1 MDSKFTK
8 VTPQKFTGKPFKKKV
23 QPCIT
28 EKPLVASKN
37 SFDQGLQTE
46 LQVLEDLRKK
56 SCTILGH
63 RVRTP
68 FAEVDILFLSS
79 KGQIVLL
86 EVKSLSK
93 WAWIETRLTQKQLNR
108 IKRAAFYLEAQF
120 GQSVQICA
128 AFVID
133 QKIFYLEID

>member
-1 MDSKFTK
+1 M
-8 VTPQKFTGKPFKKKV
+8 
-23 QPCIT
+23 
-28 EKPLVASKN
+28 
-37 SFDQGLQTE
+37 
-46 LQVLEDLRKK
+46 
-56 SCTILGH
+56 GH